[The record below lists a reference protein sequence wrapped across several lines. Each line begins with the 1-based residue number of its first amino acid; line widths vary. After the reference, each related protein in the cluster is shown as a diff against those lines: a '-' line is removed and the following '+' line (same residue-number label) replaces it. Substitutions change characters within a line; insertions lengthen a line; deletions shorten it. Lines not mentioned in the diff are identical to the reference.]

1 MKEHINMLVNLFEI
15 WQKEMNVSLLDCDKM
30 LVLTE
35 LNTKD
40 KIIAFISNFKI
51 LWEENNMPKTNYEMM
66 NLVCKIAREN

>member
-30 LVLTE
+30 VVLTE
-35 LNTKD
+35 LNTDD

-51 LWEENNMPKTNYEMM
+51 FWEENNMPKTDYEMI
-66 NLVCKIAREN
+66 NLVCKVAREN